1 MQAIRKGGLK
11 WNTGKWQMFQ
21 GARDFHFIPFT
32 PRPSFRE
39 LKLRPRGV
47 SRIGC
52 QIEIARVSGPQF
64 RAYFTE
70 DNNKTEMEI
79 RYNLGPDRE
88 RKCTTSFLF
97 APSAQG
103 DMRAE
108 EAETDSFQQNLGKKC
123 ILTSL
128 SEAGNTDWDAF
139 GTVVVSIY
147 LEHFFFQGPE
157 NGLWIE
163 RFFFWGIKAWH
174 FDKFNFFH
182 HSR

>member
-1 MQAIRKGGLK
+1 MFALCRPLEKGVSNGTRGNGRCSK
-11 WNTGKWQMFQ
+11 GPEIFIS
-21 GARDFHFIPFT
+21 FHFPR

-52 QIEIARVSGPQF
+52 QNEIARVSGPQF
-64 RAYFTE
+64 RTYFTG

-88 RKCTTSFLF
+88 RKCTTSFFF
-97 APSAQG
+97 ASSSQG
-103 DMRAE
+103 DMRAK

-128 SEAGNTDWDAF
+128 
-139 GTVVVSIY
+139 
-147 LEHFFFQGPE
+147 
-157 NGLWIE
+157 
-163 RFFFWGIKAWH
+163 
-174 FDKFNFFH
+174 
-182 HSR
+182 